1 MFLLQQK
8 KKEGF
13 KISEKLQKL
22 FYSSSS
28 SSSMADSDY
37 AWDSDSELQSFDR
50 DRHVRF
56 LEMMYDLLPSRYETQ
71 EINRMTLA
79 HFTVLGL
86 NVLGALDRIDKQRV
100 INWVLSLQA
109 CPKNEDELDNGQLYG
124 FHGSRSSQFRATDG
138 GVQRRIVTVPNGSHL
153 ASTYSALAILRTA
166 GYNLSLL
173 KSKTILKSMK
183 NLQQQD
189 GSFMPIHSGAETD
202 LRFVY
207 CAAAICSL
215 LDDWSGM
222 DKEKAKQYIISCQSY
237 DGGFGLIPG
246 SESHGGATY
255 CAVASLRLMGFIEED
270 LLSRIMSPCIIDAQM
285 LLDWCLKR
293 QASDGGYQ
301 GRRNK
306 PADACYAFWVGGVL
320 RILGAHKFID
330 DQGLRRFLL
339 SCQSQYGGF
348 SKFPGQL
355 PDLYHTYY
363 GFCAFSLLEEPGL
376 ERINVELGMTD
387 IAATGFFL

>member
-1 MFLLQQK
+1 
-8 KKEGF
+8 
-13 KISEKLQKL
+13 
-22 FYSSSS
+22 
-28 SSSMADSDY
+28 MADDDY
-37 AWDSDSELQSFDR
+37 AWDSDSELQFFDR
-50 DRHVRF
+50 DRHVQF
-56 LEMMYDLLPSRYETQ
+56 LEMMYDLLPSRYQSQ
-71 EINRMTLA
+71 EINHITLA
-79 HFTVLGL
+79 HFAIVGL
-86 NVLGALDRIDKQRV
+86 DILGALDRIDKQEV

-109 CPKNEDELDNGQLYG
+109 HPKNADELDNGQFYG
-124 FHGSRSSQFRATDG
+124 FHGSRSSQFQSNDEG
-138 GVQRRIVTVPNGSHL
+138 DTVPNVSHL
-153 ASTYSALAILRTA
+153 ASSYCALTILRTV
-166 GYNLSLL
+166 GYDFSLL
-173 KSKTILKSMK
+173 NSKLILESMK

-207 CAAAICSL
+207 CAAAICFMFGN
-215 LDDWSGM
+215 WGGM
-222 DKEKAKQYIISCQSY
+222 DRAKAKEYILSCQSY

-270 LLSRIMSPCIIDAQM
+270 LLSKTMSPCIIDVPM
-285 LLDWCLKR
+285 LLEWSLQR
-293 QASDGGYQ
+293 QGDDGGFQ

-306 PADACYAFWVGGVL
+306 PTDTCYAFWVGGVL
-320 RILGAHKFID
+320 KILGAHKYIND
-330 DQGLRRFLL
+330 SGLRGFLL

-363 GFCAFSLLEEPGL
+363 GFCAFSLLEEPDL
-376 ERINVELGMTD
+376 KPIHVELGMTD